1 MVATAISRHAR
12 IIGALMMR
20 ETVTRYGRQG
30 LGLLW
35 LIGEPLI
42 FCFGVIVM
50 WSIIKPEY
58 EHGIRVAPFI
68 MTGYM
73 CLLLLRHL
81 IGANMNALQAN
92 GGLLYH
98 RKIAVLHLYFSRC
111 VLEIAGNTL
120 AFIIVYATLAALG
133 QVSAPSNVLQFYAG
147 WFLLAWISCG
157 IAFVFAALALRF
169 ELFER
174 VSPVLQ
180 YAMIPLSG
188 AFTML
193 AWLPQNYR
201 EVLLWVPIPHAIEML
216 RAGMFGE
223 FTDTY
228 FDPVY
233 AISWAAALNFL
244 GLVLLARA
252 KHHLETE

>member
-1 MVATAISRHAR
+1 MVDALARHSG

-35 LIGEPLI
+35 LVGEPLI
-42 FCFGVIVM
+42 FCFGVIFM
-50 WSIIKPEY
+50 WSLIKPEY
-58 EHGIRVAPFI
+58 EQGIRVAPFI

-81 IGANMNALQAN
+81 IGANINALQAN

-98 RKIAVLHLYFSRC
+98 RKITAFHLYFSRC
-111 VLEIAGNTL
+111 VLEITGNTL
-120 AFIIVYATLAALG
+120 AFAIVYATLGLLG
-133 QVSAPSNVLQFYAG
+133 QVSLPQNLALFYAG

-157 IAFVFAALALRF
+157 VAFVFAALALRY

-174 VSPVLQ
+174 VAPVLQ
-180 YAMIPLSG
+180 YALIPLSG

-201 EVLLWVPIPHAIEML
+201 EVLLWIPIPHAIEML
-216 RAGMFGE
+216 RDGMFGE
-223 FTDTY
+223 FTATFYDA
-228 FDPVY
+228 VY
-233 AISWAAALNFL
+233 GVAWAIGLTFF